1 MLQKFIL
8 ALAIGA
14 GCAGVA
20 MAEPRSG
27 IDISAIDP
35 SVRPQ
40 NDFWQFA
47 NGKWLAATSIPADRA
62 AWDTFSALRETNQQQ
77 LREVIEAIDPRS
89 PDGGEPRKLADL
101 YGSFMDEARV
111 EAAGLDGLRDE
122 LRRIHALSDKAALP
136 ELFAHLSRLWV
147 RIPWGLDIAPDER
160 DATHYVA
167 HLGQSHLG
175 LPDRDYYLKDDAH
188 FQAIRSSYRDHVV
201 KLLSLAGEPAA
212 EAWGCRGHQAV
223 AALAERS

>member
-1 MLQKFIL
+1 MRRSFLARFHDAAARPGVRHRAGNHGPAASQTRILTAYQWHGCIATMHQEAFCGSGSDQHRLESAGAIVYRAAMLQKFIL

-62 AWDTFSALRETNQQQ
+62 AWDTFSALRETSQQQ
-77 LREVIEAIDPRS
+77 LRDVIEAIDPGS
-89 PDGGEPRKLADL
+89 PDGGEPRKLADF
-101 YGSFMDEARV
+101 YGSVLAWARGGGDPLG
-111 EAAGLDGLRDE
+111 GLG
-122 LRRIHALSDKAALP
+122 
-136 ELFAHLSRLWV
+136 
-147 RIPWGLDIAPDER
+147 ER
-160 DATHYVA
+160 T
-167 HLGQSHLG
+167 
-175 LPDRDYYLKDDAH
+175 R
-188 FQAIRSSYRDHVV
+188 
-201 KLLSLAGEPAA
+201 
-212 EAWGCRGHQAV
+212 
-223 AALAERS
+223 